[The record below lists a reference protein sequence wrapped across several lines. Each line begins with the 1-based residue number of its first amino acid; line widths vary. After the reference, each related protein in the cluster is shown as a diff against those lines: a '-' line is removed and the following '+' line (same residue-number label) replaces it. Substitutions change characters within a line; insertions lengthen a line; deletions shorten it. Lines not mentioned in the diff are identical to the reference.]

1 MTVKIIADSTCDL
14 SPELLRQYDVS
25 ITPLSVCCGE
35 KIGADGT
42 EITPDDIYEY
52 VHAGGKLPQTSAV
65 NIVDYMEEFHRWT
78 KQGCCVVHFCISSDF
93 SSTYQNACL
102 AAKEVGNVF
111 VVDSRNLSTGQ
122 GLLVLHAAEMAADG
136 CHARE
141 IWETCSTMVQRV
153 ETSFVID
160 SLDYL
165 YKGGRCSALGA
176 LGGNLLRLKPCI
188 EVRNG
193 KMTPGK
199 KYRGKIEKV
208 MLQYVEDRLQ
218 NRTDIDK
225 HRIFIT
231 HTKCSPEAVQAVR
244 DKIQE
249 IMPDFEEILETTA
262 GATITSHCGPNTL
275 GILFVR
281 KGSCAQSRHVW
292 M

>member
-1 MTVKIIADSTCDL
+1 MKVKIASDSTCDL

-35 KIGADGT
+35 RVGADGT

-52 VHAGGKLPQTSAV
+52 VHAEGKLPQTSAV
-65 NIVDYMEEFHRWT
+65 NVADYAEEFHRWT
-78 KQGCCVVHFCISSDF
+78 KQGSCVVHFCISSDF
-93 SSTYQNACL
+93 SSTYQNDCL

-122 GLLVLHAAEMAADG
+122 GLLVLHAAEMAANG
-136 CHARE
+136 YYAQE
-141 IWETCSTMVQRV
+141 IWETCSAMTKRV
-153 ETSFVID
+153 EASFVID

-176 LGGNLLRLKPCI
+176 FGGNLLRLKPCI
-188 EVRNG
+188 EVRDG

-199 KYRGKIEKV
+199 KYRGRIEKV

-231 HTKCSPEAVQAVR
+231 H
-244 DKIQE
+244 
-249 IMPDFEEILETTA
+249 
-262 GATITSHCGPNTL
+262 
-275 GILFVR
+275 GI
-281 KGSCAQSRHVW
+281 SRREKFADDI
-292 M
+292 

>member
-1 MTVKIIADSTCDL
+1 MTVKIISDSTCDL
-14 SPELLRQYDVS
+14 SPELLRQYEVS

-35 KIGADGT
+35 RVGADGT

-52 VHAGGKLPQTSAV
+52 VHAEGKLPQTSAV
-65 NIVDYMEEFHRWT
+65 NVADYMEEFHRWT

-122 GLLVLHAAEMAADG
+122 GLLVLHAAEMAANG
-136 CHARE
+136 YYAQE
-141 IWETCSTMVQRV
+141 IWETCSAMAKRV
-153 ETSFVID
+153 EASFVID

-176 LGGNLLRLKPCI
+176 FGGNLLRLKPCI

-218 NRTDIDK
+218 NRTDINK

-244 DKIQE
+244 DKILE
-249 IMPDFEEILETTA
+249 IVPDFEEILETTA

-281 KGSCAQSRHVW
+281 KD
-292 M
+292 

>member
-1 MTVKIIADSTCDL
+1 MKIKIMSDSTCDL
-14 SPELLRQYDVS
+14 SPELLQHYDIA
-25 ITPLSVCCGE
+25 ITPLSVHCGSRV
-35 KIGADGT
+35 GADGS
-42 EITPDDIYEY
+42 EITPEDIYAY
-52 VHAGGKLPQTSAV
+52 VNAENALPKTSAV
-65 NIVDYMEEFHRWT
+65 NIADYAAAFRQWVEHD
-78 KQGCCVVHFCISSDF
+78 CYVVHFCLGSEF

-111 VVDSRNLSTGQ
+111 VVDSCNLSTGQ
-122 GLLVLHAAEMAADG
+122 GLLVLRAAEMATQGYYAQ
-136 CHARE
+136 E
-141 IWETCSTMVQRV
+141 IWRTCTALTKQM
-153 ETSFVID
+153 EASFVVD

-176 LGGNLLRLKPCI
+176 FGANLLRIKPCI

-193 KMTPGK
+193 KMIPAK
-199 KYRGKIEKV
+199 KYRGRIEKV
-208 MLQYVEDRLQ
+208 MVQYVEDRLQ
-218 NRTDIDK
+218 GRTDIDK

-281 KGSCAQSRHVW
+281 KG
-292 M
+292 